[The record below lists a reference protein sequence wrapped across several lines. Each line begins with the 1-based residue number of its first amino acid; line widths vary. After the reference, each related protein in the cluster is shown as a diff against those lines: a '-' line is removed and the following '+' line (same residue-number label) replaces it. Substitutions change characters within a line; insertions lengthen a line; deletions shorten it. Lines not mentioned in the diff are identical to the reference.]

1 VDERPADRQL
11 DVRCLSPA
19 AYRRW
24 WGRRSAG
31 RHTTAWSGL
40 HLVGAADLLA
50 IERCLADR
58 MIDPFGLD
66 VSAVALDMTNY
77 PPCIDTGDKAP
88 LAQRG
93 KAKQYWP

>member
-1 VDERPADRQL
+1 L
-11 DVRCLSPA
+11 IL
-19 AYRRW
+19 
-24 WGRRSAG
+24 G
-31 RHTTAWSGL
+31 
-40 HLVGAADLLA
+40 LLA
-50 IERCLADR
+50 IERRRADR
-58 MIDPFGLD
+58 IIDPFGLD